1 MTRLVWCLLSIGLLC
16 LGAVAVACSSTS
28 SPSHSDRERQKAE
41 LMRVDAEFSRAAQA
55 RGAGEAF
62 AAYAAENATMMPVGE
77 HPAVGRAAIRKEFEG
92 LPAEATLTWK
102 PFAADVAASGDFG
115 YTLGDYEYRAPGPD
129 GKMAT
134 HYGKYCTVWKKQ
146 ADGRWKWVVDIGNA
160 SPAPK

>member
-1 MTRLVWCLLSIGLLC
+1 MTRLVWSLVAMGLLW
-16 LGAVAVACSSTS
+16 LGADACSTTS
-28 SPSHSDRERQKAE
+28 SASHGDRERWKAK
-41 LMRVDAEFSRAAQA
+41 LMQTDAEFSRAAQT
-55 RGAGEAF
+55 RGVGEAF

-77 HPAVGRAAIRKEFEG
+77 SPAVGRAAIRKEFEG

-102 PFAADVAASGDFG
+102 PFAADVAGSGDLG

-146 ADGRWKWVVDIGNA
+146 ADGRWKWVADIGNA